1 MLDSLAEACEAI
13 SDDDAAQ
20 RYKAEADRLAALFYG
35 PAPDDGTAADAEPAS
50 PPRPAAA
57 APPRGDPGS
66 QRRFPGAQTGR
77 SPSPGAA
84 AAAVD
89 ATALRRGVASMMSRL
104 GLAGAAPGVSDDDDA
119 AAAAEDSSSIRQ
131 AERHLRE
138 TVAGTGDADVIAM
151 SMSSPPAANSDAESS
166 DLASGRV
173 GTQP

>member
-20 RYKAEADRLAALFYG
+20 RHKAEADRLAALFYG
-35 PAPDDGTAADAEPAS
+35 PAPDAEPAS
-50 PPRPAAA
+50 PPRPAA

-104 GLAGAAPGVSDDDDA
+104 GLAGAAPGVSDDAAA

-151 SMSSPPAANSDAESS
+151 SMSSPPAANSDAQSS

-173 GTQP
+173 STQP

>member
-1 MLDSLAEACEAI
+1 VLDSLSEACEAI

-50 PPRPAAA
+50 PPRPAA

-151 SMSSPPAANSDAESS
+151 SMSSPPAANSYAESS

-173 GTQP
+173 STQP

>member
-1 MLDSLAEACEAI
+1 MAEACEAI
-13 SDDDAAQ
+13 QDDDAAQ
-20 RYKAEADRLAALFYG
+20 RHKAEADRLAALFYG

-50 PPRPAAA
+50 PPRPAA

-104 GLAGAAPGVSDDDDA
+104 GLAGAAPGVSDDAA

-138 TVAGTGDADVIAM
+138 TVADTGDADVIAM
-151 SMSSPPAANSDAESS
+151 SMSSPPAANSHAESS